1 MSRNI
6 QTGLCRIGAI
16 IQCTAS
22 DLYHSTDPNDY
33 CIGIAQRSG
42 LFDAIVLAV
51 PDTPETQVFDQL
63 ANEWGVKLMKG
74 SVFNVGQRL
83 LGAAE
88 QYQIDVVIRLLLRR
102 FYLDTPLVE
111 EMIHMLLSRSADC
124 IRLPRD
130 FNYELGADV
139 FTTEALRKVVNMSK
153 GEGHEVAA
161 RQFGPWRVMDENP
174 KDFVTL
180 EHPGSANYCVEKVS
194 GIKEKLGRLL
204 QENQVHYGWQFPAS
218 SYAFIGPLLPPDGMV
233 LDIACGQGSGS
244 RQLMQYHQQVV
255 GVDLD
260 QAYINQATQQ
270 FSDVEGLSYI
280 CADACS
286 FSEPNTYDTIVSMHT
301 LEHLSNDKQFLTMC
315 HQNLKRSGKLF
326 LEVPLLLP
334 RPLGEPLYPFHSK
347 EYLKHE
353 LEELCTEAGFVIEK
367 KVGRDRGVYT
377 SIDLARE
384 AVQYHCSVA

>member
-1 MSRNI
+1 MRPPTI
-6 QTGLCRIGAI
+6 C
-16 IQCTAS
+16 
-22 DLYHSTDPNDY
+22 H
-33 CIGIAQRSG
+33 
-42 LFDAIVLAV
+42 
-51 PDTPETQVFDQL
+51 
-63 ANEWGVKLMKG
+63 
-74 SVFNVGQRL
+74 
-83 LGAAE
+83 
-88 QYQIDVVIRLLLRR
+88 
-102 FYLDTPLVE
+102 
-111 EMIHMLLSRSADC
+111 LSRSSLRTAGATS
-124 IRLPRD
+124 LPGTLSARNSRAARVASAFSRGSVDTESRFGETGFTMGPRVLTPPQLRTTAWDGRD

-244 RQLMQYHQQVV
+244 RQLMEYHQQVV